1 MVELAPGCRWRCS
14 SRAGEGCGL
23 RLQCVRGKGE
33 LYWAKWVS
41 VVTAVGTCWHQRHP
55 RQLAVSALAIVAIA
69 TGGAIEL
76 EKGGRCFKMKGETT
90 LF

>member
-1 MVELAPGCRWRCS
+1 M
-14 SRAGEGCGL
+14 
-23 RLQCVRGKGE
+23 
-33 LYWAKWVS
+33 S